1 MKTDDPQATLTRL
14 MKHTDLLGAAADV
27 VHQQCERGGPLLEP
41 GNHLRHG
48 LDVVSLENSDQT
60 LEPLAFA
67 PNLGE
72 ELFEPGDLGRE
83 GCGLDVALASE
94 LR

>member
-1 MKTDDPQATLTRL
+1 VSLDAGCRLTS
-14 MKHTDLLGAAADV
+14 LLGAVADV
-27 VHQQCERGGPLLEP
+27 LHQLCERRGPLLEP

-48 LDVVSLENSDQT
+48 LDVVSLENSDQA

-72 ELFEPGDLGRE
+72 ELFEPGDLGRQ
-83 GCGLDVALASE
+83 GWGLDVALAGE